1 MDSFTVFTG
10 NTQKMETAT
19 CLLVTTSTIPSG
31 LTFSTASTAQQSGP
45 RIAIKRNKTNP
56 MVSGGTTQELL
67 RCKRRIQLSQ
77 LGSSTSQARPATV
90 SRRNERERNRVKLV
104 NLGFDTLKQHV
115 PNGTKNKKMSKV
127 ETLRAAVLYIKQ
139 LQELLTKQ
147 ENTESV
153 LGENVLTY
161 HMQKNQNCYPESVS
175 ASNSKDSVHNT
186 VLPPYTSSKPE
197 TQSPSSPTS
206 SLGSDAA
213 SPQQSV
219 GYDEC
224 SPRDDILT
232 PDDEDL
238 LDFTSWF
245 S

>member
-1 MDSFTVFTG
+1 MDSFTVFAG
-10 NTQKMETAT
+10 NPQKMETAT
-19 CLLVTTSTIPSG
+19 CVLVTTSPIPSG
-31 LTFSTASTAQQSGP
+31 LNFSAASTAQQSGT
-45 RIAIKRNKTNP
+45 RIAIKRNKTNS
-56 MVSGGTTQELL
+56 MVSGGATQELL

-77 LGSSTSQARPATV
+77 LGCSSPQARPATV

-139 LQELLTKQ
+139 LQELLTEQ
-147 ENTESV
+147 ENTNSV
-153 LGENVLTY
+153 LGENILTY
-161 HMQKNQNCYPESVS
+161 NMQKNQNCYPESVS

-186 VLPPYTSSKPE
+186 VMPPYTSSQTE
-197 TQSPSSPTS
+197 TQPPSSPTS

-213 SPQQSV
+213 SPQQSL
-219 GYDEC
+219 GYDES
-224 SPRDDILT
+224 SPRDILN
-232 PDDEDL
+232 PEDEDL